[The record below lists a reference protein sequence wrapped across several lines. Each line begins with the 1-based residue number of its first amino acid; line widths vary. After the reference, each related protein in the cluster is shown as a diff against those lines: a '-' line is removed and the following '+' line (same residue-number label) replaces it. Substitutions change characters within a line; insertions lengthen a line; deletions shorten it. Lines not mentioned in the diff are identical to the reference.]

1 MTRSDPP
8 RDLRDQC
15 VRQALEII
23 AAKGIEAL
31 SMREVARR
39 MGVSH
44 QAPYKHFASR
54 DHILA
59 RIVATA
65 FEEFAAHLDGRERSD
80 DPFEELGS
88 MGRAYFAFAERHPLK
103 YQLMFGAK
111 LPEHAHTPEVAT
123 KGQHAFSILQ
133 DAVARIRRCLGS
145 HPSQEQID
153 LDAMFVWSTVHG
165 MATIRQTAAQKS
177 LGLTDRT
184 SDVMAEH
191 ALHLIRLAFAEGAR
205 PSC

>member
-1 MTRSDPP
+1 
-8 RDLRDQC
+8 
-15 VRQALEII
+15 
-23 AAKGIEAL
+23 
-31 SMREVARR
+31 
-39 MGVSH
+39 
-44 QAPYKHFASR
+44 
-54 DHILA
+54 
-59 RIVATA
+59 
-65 FEEFAAHLDGRERSD
+65 
-80 DPFEELGS
+80 

-133 DAVARIRRCLGS
+133 DAVARVQRCLGR

-177 LGLTDRT
+177 LCLTDRT
-184 SDVMAEH
+184 SDEMVEH
-191 ALHLIRLAFAEGAR
+191 ALHLIRLALADGLIPPAER
-205 PSC
+205 PSAD